1 MHSFANYHCRM
12 YVLLIKKYLS
22 GFRNVLS
29 LLYIAARRDWRYCLD
44 AADINGYNGSF
55 KGTVTKNKGFWPS
68 NRGQHP
74 ATHSQWNGSRE
85 RLHQPGFLL
94 RFGTF
99 SPIKYRGNRPSTFS
113 HQPILGLLFSWNF
126 RFSHGNF
133 GQCWWLGQLDTMFF
147 HIFSDIFC
155 IVLRP
160 NDTSQLPES
169 LLSVPLVLPPRSSG
183 CQGWSPG
190 WSACGASTDGA
201 GLPPPNSHL
210 VSSKN
215 AGKTTNFTSMV

>member
-1 MHSFANYHCRM
+1 MDLLKELSQKTRVFFDHQIEANT
-12 YVLLIKKYLS
+12 LQATL
-22 GFRNVLS
+22 
-29 LLYIAARRDWRYCLD
+29 
-44 AADINGYNGSF
+44 NGMGQGKDY
-55 KGTVTKNKGFWPS
+55 TKPV
-68 NRGQHP
+68 
-74 ATHSQWNGSRE
+74 
-85 RLHQPGFLL
+85 LL

-113 HQPILGLLFSWNF
+113 HQPILGLLFSREISIFHMAISDNV
-126 RFSHGNF
+126 G
-133 GQCWWLGQLDTMFF
+133 GLDRMFF
-147 HIFSDIFC
+147 HIFC

-183 CQGWSPG
+183 CQGWSP
-190 WSACGASTDGA
+190 ACGASTDGA
-201 GLPPPNSHL
+201 ELPPPNSHL

>member
-1 MHSFANYHCRM
+1 MFCHCFILQRDATDVIVWMLPTSMDIMDLLKELSQKTRVFDHQIEANT
-12 YVLLIKKYLS
+12 LQPTL
-22 GFRNVLS
+22 
-29 LLYIAARRDWRYCLD
+29 
-44 AADINGYNGSF
+44 NGMGQGKDY
-55 KGTVTKNKGFWPS
+55 TK
-68 NRGQHP
+68 
-74 ATHSQWNGSRE
+74 
-85 RLHQPGFLL
+85 PGFLL

-113 HQPILGLLFSWNF
+113 HQPILGLLFSREISVFHMAISDNV
-126 RFSHGNF
+126 G
-133 GQCWWLGQLDTMFF
+133 GLDTMFF

-190 WSACGASTDGA
+190 WSACGASTAGA